1 MMSEKNRL
9 HWITAVIELLKT
21 LKEAIIPLLVIVVAN
36 GIGRERSG
44 NFWLDNLTI
53 LTFGAFVVFTAV
65 AGFIKWK
72 RFVYWFEDGELRIE
86 HGLFVKKKRYIP
98 FERIQSVDY
107 TEGIF
112 HRPFGLVK
120 VKIET
125 AGNSSVLEGA
135 EADLTAVTRA
145 EADRVS
151 SVISEAKRRRR
162 AGMQAAQEVQGDGT
176 EPVVAQ
182 PAEEPEEEAKVLFR
196 MGRKEIFLLATFSGR
211 IGIIFSGIAIFL
223 SQFADILPF
232 DVIYDEVVAFI
243 RFGVFMVA
251 AAVLALML
259 VGWVLSVAWT
269 YLGFY
274 GFTVS
279 FDGDDLFISRGLL
292 EKKRVTVPLKRIQ
305 AVRVSENPFQKL
317 LGYVSVKVHSAGGSA
332 KEGGAAIGLFPLVKK
347 REVNL
352 LLSELFPDI
361 ETSGELKRI
370 PVKSRPFYYR
380 LDFIWVI
387 PLTAAAGYF
396 LFPYGLL
403 ALLIIPLIILLGLW
417 QHRSAG
423 WAVRDRQLTVRWR
436 DFTLHTVYVFRKR
449 VQSMQEH
456 QTIFQRR
463 RNVATITAAFKS
475 GVMPS
480 KAPIRHIDESDA
492 DLLMD
497 WYDPRN
503 RAQTPSPVEG
513 TPAAE
518 GE

>member
-9 HWITAVIELLKT
+9 HWVTAVIELLKT
-21 LKEAIIPLLVIVVAN
+21 LKEAIIPLVVIVVAN
-36 GIGRERSG
+36 GIGREKSG
-44 NFWLDNLTI
+44 NFWLDNLTLLI
-53 LTFGAFVVFTAV
+53 FGVFIVFTAV
-65 AGFIKWK
+65 AGYIKWK

-107 TEGIF
+107 TEGIL

-135 EADLTAVTRA
+135 EADLTAVTRE

-151 SVISEAKRRRR
+151 TVISEAKRRRR
-162 AGMQAAQEVQGDGT
+162 TGAQEVPESDEETVGA
-176 EPVVAQ
+176 V
-182 PAEEPEEEAKVLFR
+182 PAEEPVEEAKTLFR
-196 MGRKEIFLLATFSGR
+196 MRRKEIFLLATFSGR
-211 IGIIFSGIAIFL
+211 IGLIFSGIAIFL
-223 SQFADILPF
+223 SQFSDILPYEA
-232 DVIYDEVVAFI
+232 IYDELVAFI

-317 LGYVSVKVHSAGGSA
+317 LGYVSVKVHSAGGSVQEA
-332 KEGGAAIGLFPLVKK
+332 GSAIGLFPLVRK
-347 REVNL
+347 REVDGL
-352 LLSELFPDI
+352 LAELFPEID
-361 ETSGELKRI
+361 SSLELNRM
-370 PVKSRPFYYR
+370 PERSRPFYYR
-380 LDFIWVI
+380 LDFFWVL
-387 PLTAAAGYF
+387 PLVAAAGYF

-403 ALLIIPLIILLGLW
+403 ALLIIPVIILTGLW

-423 WAVRDRQLTVRWR
+423 WAVTGRQLTVRWR

-449 VQSMQEH
+449 VQSLQER
-456 QTIFQRR
+456 QTIFQKR
-463 RNVATITAAFKS
+463 RNVATVTAAFKS

-480 KAPIRHIDESDA
+480 KAPIRHIDEADA
-492 DLLMD
+492 DRLMD

-503 RAQTPSPVEG
+503 RTKDPVTAEG
-513 TPAAE
+513 TPAPQ

>member
-9 HWITAVIELLKT
+9 HWVTAVIELLKS
-21 LKEAIIPLLVIVVAN
+21 LKEAIIPLVVVVVAN
-36 GIGRERSG
+36 GIGREQSG
-44 NFWLDNLTI
+44 NFWLDNLTLLI
-53 LTFGAFVVFTAV
+53 FVVFVMFTAV

-107 TEGIF
+107 TEGIL

-125 AGNSSVLEGA
+125 AGNSSVLEGS

-151 SVISEAKRRRR
+151 AVISEAKRRRR
-162 AGMQAAQEVQGDGT
+162 AVIAEVPEGDG
-176 EPVVAQ
+176 EAVGVFPDEQ
-182 PAEEPEEEAKVLFR
+182 PEEEAKTLFR

-211 IGIIFSGIAIFL
+211 IGLIFSGIAIFL
-223 SQFADILPF
+223 SQFSDILPYE
-232 DVIYDEVVAFI
+232 VIYDELVAFI

-332 KEGGAAIGLFPLVKK
+332 KEGGAAIGLFPLVSKQ
-347 REVNL
+347 EVNGML
-352 LLSELFPDI
+352 AELFPEI
-361 ETSGELKRI
+361 ETSVELTPI
-370 PVKSRPFYYR
+370 PERSRPFYYR
-380 LDFIWVI
+380 LDFFWVI
-387 PLTAAAGYF
+387 PVVAAAGYF

-403 ALLIIPLIILLGLW
+403 ALLIIPVIILMGLW

-423 WAVRDRQLTVRWR
+423 WAVTGRQLTVRWR
-436 DFTLHTVYVFRKR
+436 EFTLHTVYVFRKR
-449 VQSMQEH
+449 VQSMQER
-456 QTIFQRR
+456 QTIFQKR
-463 RNVATITAAFKS
+463 RNVATVTAAFKS

-480 KAPIRHIDESDA
+480 KAPIRHIDEADA
-492 DLLMD
+492 DRLMD
-497 WYDPRN
+497 WYDPQKR
-503 RAQTPSPVEG
+503 RKDSIAAEG
-513 TPAAE
+513 TPAPQ

>member
-1 MMSEKNRL
+1 MSEKNRL
-9 HWITAVIELLKT
+9 HWVTAVIELLKT
-21 LKEAIIPLLVIVVAN
+21 LKEAIIPLVVVVVAN

-44 NFWLDNLTI
+44 NFWLDNLTLLI
-53 LTFGAFVVFTAV
+53 FGAFIIFTTV
-65 AGFIKWK
+65 AGYIKWK

-107 TEGIF
+107 TEGVL

-125 AGNSSVLEGA
+125 AGNSSVLEGS
-135 EADLTAVTRA
+135 EADLTAVTCE

-151 SVISEAKRRRR
+151 AVISEAKRRRR
-162 AGMQAAQEVQGDGT
+162 TGAQEVPEGGGEGIGALPD
-176 EPVVAQ
+176 
-182 PAEEPEEEAKVLFR
+182 EPEEEAKTLFR

-223 SQFADILPF
+223 SQFSDILPYEA
-232 DVIYDEVVAFI
+232 IYDEVVAFI
-243 RFGVFMVA
+243 RFGVFMVT

-259 VGWVLSVAWT
+259 IGWVLSVAWT

-305 AVRVSENPFQKL
+305 AVRVSENPFQKM
-317 LGYVSVKVHSAGGSA
+317 LGYVSVKVHSAGGNA
-332 KEGGAAIGLFPLVKK
+332 KEGGAAIGLFPLVRK
-347 REVNL
+347 REVNGML
-352 LLSELFPDI
+352 AELFPGID
-361 ETSGELKRI
+361 TSAELNRI
-370 PVKSRPFYYR
+370 PERSRPFYYR
-380 LDFIWVI
+380 LDFFWVL
-387 PLTAAAGYF
+387 PLVAAAGYF

-403 ALLIIPLIILLGLW
+403 ALLIIPVIILAGLW

-423 WAVRDRQLTVRWR
+423 WAVTGRQLTVRWR
-436 DFTLHTVYVFRKR
+436 EFTLHTVYVFRKR
-449 VQSMQEH
+449 VQSMQER
-456 QTIFQRR
+456 QTIFQKR
-463 RNVATITAAFKS
+463 RNVATVTASFKS

-480 KAPIRHIDESDA
+480 KAPIRHIDEADA
-492 DLLMD
+492 DRLMD
-497 WYDPRN
+497 WYDPGSRM
-503 RAQTPSPVEG
+503 RETGAVGG
-513 TPAAE
+513 TPASG